1 MRNKR
6 DTKPKRKINPVYF
19 VFCEGETEEAYSTF
33 LRQKYRLPI
42 QIKTKVAGQNISDKF
57 IKNHVKEIRRGIT
70 SPLDKNF
77 LMYDLDST
85 EFKGRLM
92 TIKEGIVLA
101 SNPNIGLWF
110 LLHYRHQKTHID
122 SKICIRNLIGLN
134 KPYEKGKLNHDLEIQ
149 LCSQIT
155 KAVERAKELN
165 EFENPS
171 STIYKFIEKLK
182 TAKLRKRCKDE
193 KKI

>member
-42 QIKTKVAGQNISDKF
+42 QIKTKVSGQNISDKF

-70 SPLDKNF
+70 SPLDKNY
-77 LMYDLDST
+77 LMYDLDSI
-85 EFKGRLM
+85 EFRERLM
-92 TIKEGIVLA
+92 SIKEGIILA
-101 SNPNIGLWF
+101 SNPNIELWF
-110 LLHYRHQKTHID
+110 LLHHRQQKAHID
-122 SKICIRNLIGLN
+122 SKLCIRSLQGLN
-134 KPYEKGKLNHDLEIQ
+134 KSYAKGKLNPELEEK

-155 KAVERAKELN
+155 KAIERAKELK
-165 EFENPS
+165 EYDNPS
-171 STIYKFIEKLK
+171 TTIYKFIEELK
-182 TAKLRKRCKDE
+182 IAKDE
-193 KKI
+193 VKKI